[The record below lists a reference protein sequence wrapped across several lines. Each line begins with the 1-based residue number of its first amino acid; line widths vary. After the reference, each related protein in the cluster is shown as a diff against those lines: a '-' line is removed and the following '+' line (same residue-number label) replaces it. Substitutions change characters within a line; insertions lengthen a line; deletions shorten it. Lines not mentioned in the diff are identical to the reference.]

1 MRVTIS
7 GWTGSSNLGDEL
19 VHAALVHIL
28 RGLGA
33 QATTLSVD
41 PAGTR
46 ADHGVEA
53 MPLRPDAVWRQ
64 AGATDLGVLGG
75 GGLIQDESSLLNLP
89 YHLSRPA
96 LWSARGVPWVGIG
109 LGAGP
114 LHARASR
121 ALASRVLGRAGAIT
135 VRDADSAAVL
145 APLVPFEPVVGSDL
159 TFNLRSRPVDLDPV
173 TTVSLRGWTGR
184 RRVPAGSER
193 LRATAPGFDRAVAA
207 ALDRLARRT
216 GRTTRFVALDGT
228 DDDPV
233 HARVAALM
241 TTPSERRIPTVHD
254 VVEEVGRGTVVVAMR
269 YHALVAATLSERP
282 AVALTYSSKVASL
295 AADLGPAGA
304 SLGLDPA
311 GLAGLPAAAE
321 RVLEAAPHLPDAL
334 ADLRRRA
341 TVHREVLAHHLGGP
355 ASLARGGP
363 A

>member
-1 MRVTIS
+1 MRVTVS

-19 VHAALVHIL
+19 VHAALAGIL
-28 RGLGA
+28 RELGA
-33 QATTLSVD
+33 HVTTLSVD

-53 MPLRPDAVWRQ
+53 VSLRPDAVWRQ
-64 AGATDLGVLGG
+64 AAVTDLGVLGG

-96 LWSARGVPWVGIG
+96 LWTARGVPWVGIG

-114 LHARASR
+114 LHAAGSR
-121 ALASRVLGRAGAIT
+121 ALAARVLGRARAIT
-135 VRDADSAAVL
+135 VRDTDSAGIL
-145 APLVPFEPVVGSDL
+145 APLVPFDPIVGSDL
-159 TFNLRSRPVDLDPV
+159 TFNLRSRVVDVDPV

-184 RRVPAGSER
+184 RRLPARQQG

-207 ALDRLARRT
+207 ALDRMARAT

-241 TTPSERRIPTVHD
+241 ATPTERRVPTVHD

-269 YHALVAATLSERP
+269 YHALVAATLGERP

-311 GLAGLPAAAE
+311 GLAGLPAAAA
-321 RVLEAAPHLPDAL
+321 RVLEAVGHVPDAL
-334 ADLRRRA
+334 ADLRKRA
-341 TVHREVLAHHLGGP
+341 SVHREVLAHHLGVPSSPTSGRP
-355 ASLARGGP
+355 A
-363 A
+363 